1 MTLNEFIDVIGGEFP
16 DDRLTYQ
23 KAVPTFHPESA
34 DEAARLFALANKYSQ
49 SLYVTGFGLNQ
60 LIKVVPGDFYAEV
73 GAGYPLRE
81 LNLHLKEFGLFL
93 PHADL
98 PYVGSVGGALA
109 AGLSAM
115 RHEHP
120 LPIGRYFIMA
130 EIAVPEGKVINPG
143 SACFKSVSGLD
154 IVKIFSP
161 SWGLLGMI
169 ATATFRVLPLT
180 VRDEYEDMA
189 MLPIEYGKFARTYTQ
204 PGENQSAVYS
214 LKIKSK
220 FDGFGLSR
228 YSPREYILRVSSAIS
243 SNLESSI
250 SISTKVM

>member
-49 SLYVTGFGLNQ
+49 SLYVTGFGNNIVPVGEKFKNVIAVHTDRLNQ

-81 LNLHLKEFGLFL
+81 LNLHLKKFGLFL

-204 PGENQSAVYS
+204 PGENQSAIYS

-220 FDGFGLSR
+220 FDANN
-228 YSPREYILRVSSAIS
+228 ILPLI
-243 SNLESSI
+243 EI
-250 SISTKVM
+250 EQG